1 MVPDTHNALL
11 PLGDTLLERI
21 QSCESISTMQEL
33 AFEIRDNS
41 GAAHLTYHF
50 LSNPWVREG
59 GELGVTT
66 YPLSWQILYTDKN
79 LVHSDPVVRTA
90 LSSALPFLWSEIK
103 LLSHK
108 EKRVM
113 QLFYQQNLGKD
124 GMSIPLRGLRGEV
137 GLLTITSRNINDF
150 GQERRRVYAAT
161 FAQIGAYMHEWFAN
175 YAGRREPLTP
185 PRLSVRE
192 RECLAYHGEGLMT
205 QEVSFRLNISEA
217 TVRLYLATARHKLC
231 AQTTCGAVAKA
242 IKFGLI

>member
-66 YPLSWQILYTDKN
+66 YPLSWQILYTEKN

-90 LSSALPFLWSEIK
+90 LTSALPFLWSEIK
-103 LLSHK
+103 ILSQK

-113 QLFYQQNLGKD
+113 QLFSEQNMGKD

-137 GLLTITSRNINDF
+137 GLLTITSRNIHDF
-150 GQERRRVYAAT
+150 GQDRRRVFMRQHSLRLVHTCMNGLLIMEGVERLWRLLGYP
-161 FAQIGAYMHEWFAN
+161 FAN
-175 YAGRREPLTP
+175 ENVLLT
-185 PRLSVRE
+185 
-192 RECLAYHGEGLMT
+192 M
-205 QEVSFRLNISEA
+205 
-217 TVRLYLATARHKLC
+217 AR
-231 AQTTCGAVAKA
+231 V
-242 IKFGLI
+242 